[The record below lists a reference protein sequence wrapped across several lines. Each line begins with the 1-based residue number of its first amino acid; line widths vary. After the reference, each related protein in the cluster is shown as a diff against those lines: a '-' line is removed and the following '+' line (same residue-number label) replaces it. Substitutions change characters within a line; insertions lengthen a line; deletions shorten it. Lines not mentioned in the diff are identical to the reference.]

1 MTPAGRT
8 PPDSAG
14 PGSGYS
20 GTPLYRK
27 LGIAAGHRVLLRRAP
42 GDVPQ
47 TILDPPG
54 GATVHRRARAADGY
68 HVVLLFCTDSAVLA
82 RELPAAMTRTITAGR
97 CWVAWPKRTYR
108 GDRAVPTDLTENIVR
123 DAALAQGWV
132 DVKVCAID
140 EVWSGLCL
148 VRRLANRG

>member
-1 MTPAGRT
+1 MTSADRT
-8 PPDSAG
+8 PPGAAD

-42 GDVPQ
+42 DGFPD

-54 GATVHRRARAADGY
+54 GAVLHRRAAAEGY
-68 HVVLLFCTDSAVLA
+68 HVVLLFCTDSRTLA
-82 RELPAAMTRTITAGR
+82 RELPAAMGRTITSGR

-108 GDRAVPTDLTENIVR
+108 GDRAVPTDLTENAVR
-123 DAALAQGWV
+123 DAALAEGWV

-148 VRRLANRG
+148 VRRLADRG